1 LRLRFSHYF
10 VNDFSASGSQNG
22 KFGRSAKMA
31 GGQHTAD
38 KDHAWQL
45 GKAGD
50 EDGFYAWMG
59 DKWGLP
65 HSIKL
70 QTLFYDAKN
79 NTQTL
84 AGYHSA
90 TENLLTFL
98 NQQQPPG
105 KNMGVLAGTH
115 ARLRDLVNSANV
127 TLPEESDITDGAI
140 LNNRILAAQSIAD
153 VQSRKNNKYLRERQ
167 QKAYRRILETAT
179 ELINFVMGMQ
189 TRATAEP
196 RSPAAVEFKTI
207 VFHDIP
213 KTLKGYPSGICHKQI
228 NQTLSQK
235 LTQINILQV

>member
-1 LRLRFSHYF
+1 MQSEPRPLRLRFSHYF
-10 VNDFSASGSQNG
+10 VNDFRASGSQNG

-84 AGYHSA
+84 AAYHSA

-105 KNMGVLAGTH
+105 KNMGGSCRYPCPAK
-115 ARLRDLVNSANV
+115 R
-127 TLPEESDITDGAI
+127 P
-140 LNNRILAAQSIAD
+140 
-153 VQSRKNNKYLRERQ
+153 RQ
-167 QKAYRRILETAT
+167 QRQRYA
-179 ELINFVMGMQ
+179 
-189 TRATAEP
+189 P
-196 RSPAAVEFKTI
+196 
-207 VFHDIP
+207 
-213 KTLKGYPSGICHKQI
+213 
-228 NQTLSQK
+228 
-235 LTQINILQV
+235 